1 MSNTV
6 RDILALMDA
15 GKIPAN
21 DWKSRHLYPGDVEL
35 KEFSIFAFKKM
46 SGRLTPY
53 YRYKEMKITGGA
65 NSGLGWL
72 LRQPAGYFIVYGN
85 HEPLEASSTSKHAAS
100 FHYLTDN
107 IVKKIVIDNKSDG

>member
-6 RDILALMDA
+6 SDILTLMDA

-21 DWKSRHLYPGDVEL
+21 DWKSRHLYPNDVEL
-35 KEFSIFAFKKM
+35 KDFSIFAFKKM

-72 LRQPAGYFIVYGN
+72 LRQPAGYFIVYGITN
-85 HEPLEASSTSKHAAS
+85 HSKPPPRPSTLLLSITLRTIS
-100 FHYLTDN
+100 
-107 IVKKIVIDNKSDG
+107 